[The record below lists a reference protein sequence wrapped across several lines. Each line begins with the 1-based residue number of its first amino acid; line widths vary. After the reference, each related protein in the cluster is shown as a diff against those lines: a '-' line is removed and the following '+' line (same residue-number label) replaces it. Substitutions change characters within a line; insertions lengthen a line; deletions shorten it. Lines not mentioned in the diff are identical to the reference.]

1 MSRFLSTGVTGRL
14 KSEMIPDNAFRP
26 NAYVAV
32 ARQYFFIAK
41 PHKLLYNLRLCA
53 EDRMNRWKEALLILG
68 AFVAMAC
75 SSSTQWIRDAYVR
88 GDMQWRQDS
97 YGCSLDVSEMTS
109 GLRGVYGNSAAERT
123 WDECMFLKGWREV
136 KVRDVAD
143 VPKGGESGFSQPDC
157 SYLDV
162 REKYPVLCRN
172 Q

>member
-1 MSRFLSTGVTGRL
+1 
-14 KSEMIPDNAFRP
+14 
-26 NAYVAV
+26 
-32 ARQYFFIAK
+32 
-41 PHKLLYNLRLCA
+41 
-53 EDRMNRWKEALLILG
+53 MNRWKKALLILG

-75 SSSTQWIRDAYVR
+75 SSSTQWIRDGYVR

-97 YGCSLDVSEMTS
+97 YGCSLDASEMTS
-109 GLRGVYGNSAAERT
+109 YGNSVAERT
-123 WDECMFLKGWREV
+123 WDGCMFLKGWRVV

>member
-1 MSRFLSTGVTGRL
+1 
-14 KSEMIPDNAFRP
+14 
-26 NAYVAV
+26 
-32 ARQYFFIAK
+32 
-41 PHKLLYNLRLCA
+41 
-53 EDRMNRWKEALLILG
+53 MNRWKEALLILG

-75 SSSTQWIRDAYVR
+75 SSSTTQWIRDGYVR

-97 YGCSLDVSEMTS
+97 FGCSLDASEMTS
-109 GLRGVYGNSAAERT
+109 GLRGVYGDSAVWRT

-157 SYLDV
+157 SYLDA

>member
-1 MSRFLSTGVTGRL
+1 
-14 KSEMIPDNAFRP
+14 
-26 NAYVAV
+26 
-32 ARQYFFIAK
+32 
-41 PHKLLYNLRLCA
+41 
-53 EDRMNRWKEALLILG
+53 MNRWKEALLILG

-75 SSSTQWIRDAYVR
+75 SSSTTQWIRDGYVR

-97 YGCSLDVSEMTS
+97 FGCSLDASEMTS
-109 GLRGVYGNSAAERT
+109 GLRGVYGNSAVWRT

-157 SYLDV
+157 SYLDA

>member
-1 MSRFLSTGVTGRL
+1 M
-14 KSEMIPDNAFRP
+14 
-26 NAYVAV
+26 Y
-32 ARQYFFIAK
+32 
-41 PHKLLYNLRLCA
+41 
-53 EDRMNRWKEALLILG
+53 RWKEALLILG

-75 SSSTQWIRDAYVR
+75 SSSTQWIRDGYVR

-97 YGCSLDVSEMTS
+97 YGCSLDASEMTS
-109 GLRGVYGNSAAERT
+109 GLRGVYGNSAVWRT

-157 SYLDV
+157 SSLDV

>member
-1 MSRFLSTGVTGRL
+1 MPTLS
-14 KSEMIPDNAFRP
+14 P
-26 NAYVAV
+26 NAAHSIFN
-32 ARQYFFIAK
+32 RQTAQTA
-41 PHKLLYNLRLCA
+41 LQLRLCA
-53 EDRMNRWKEALLILG
+53 EDHMNRWKEALLILG

-75 SSSTQWIRDAYVR
+75 SSSTTQWIRDGYVR
-88 GDMQWRQDS
+88 GDMQWRQDD
-97 YGCSLDVSEMTS
+97 YGCSLDASEMTS
-109 GLRGVYGNSAAERT
+109 GLRGVYGDSAVWRT

-162 REKYPVLCRN
+162 RERYPVLCRN